1 VIDILASLRTL
12 TLPANAGPNDP
23 AIVLGDEIPPELVTF
38 YGGTTIISAI
48 IFRKASNLYGYI
60 ALLDLLGVTP
70 GMAHGIVV
78 GGTVTQIHVAFQFF
92 PSDAVWQI
100 GSTSTNPPTDVE
112 INASGGGSVVIGCT
126 IDAPLL
132 APIDAF
138 NATDDLAFTQIAY
151 QTNQQCGLVFTA
163 PASGTVMVMF
173 NVRMESN
180 TAGVR
185 VLASPEL
192 AEGNVIGSGTVVLV
206 ATDSRCIESA
216 NQGRIQAGNYFPV
229 TGLTPGDEYNVELQY
244 KVSTAGNGDMFDQRV
259 TVLPWIG

>member
-1 VIDILASLRTL
+1 
-12 TLPANAGPNDP
+12 
-23 AIVLGDEIPPELVTF
+23 
-38 YGGTTIISAI
+38 
-48 IFRKASNLYGYI
+48 
-60 ALLDLLGVTP
+60 
-70 GMAHGIVV
+70 
-78 GGTVTQIHVAFQFF
+78 
-92 PSDAVWQI
+92 
-100 GSTSTNPPTDVE
+100 
-112 INASGGGSVVIGCT
+112 
-126 IDAPLL
+126 
-132 APIDAF
+132 
-138 NATDDLAFTQIAY
+138 
-151 QTNQQCGLVFTA
+151 
-163 PASGTVMVMF
+163 MVMF